1 MIFASTYGILFL
13 GTPHNGSSKAHM
25 ASTARRI
32 VSAVTPSKLVDTD
45 GQLLKALEEGSEVL
59 QNVTDAFTPLMKNF
73 RLFFFWEQLKTD
85 LGYTKDYV
93 VDESS
98 AAPILYDVERAGLP
112 YDHRAMTKFES
123 SSSPGYSLIV
133 SSLKRYAKFA
143 PETIER
149 RQAHA
154 SRMLRTKWEEEAAEL
169 MRC

>member
-1 MIFASTYGILFL
+1 
-13 GTPHNGSSKAHM
+13 M

-32 VSAVTPSKLVDTD
+32 VSAVTPSKLVDTN

-85 LGYTKDYV
+85 LSVTKDYV

-98 AAPILYDVERAGLP
+98 AAPILYDIERAGLP
-112 YDHRAMTKFES
+112 YDHRGMTKFES
-123 SSSPGYSLIV
+123 PSSPGYSLIV
-133 SSLKRYAKFA
+133 AALQRYARDA
-143 PETIER
+143 PEAIGR

-154 SRMLRTKWEEEAAEL
+154 WRMLRANREEEAAEL
-169 MRC
+169 LMS

>member
-1 MIFASTYGILFL
+1 
-13 GTPHNGSSKAHM
+13 M

-32 VSAVTPSKLVDTD
+32 VSAVTPSKLVDTS

-73 RLFFFWEQLKTD
+73 RLFFLWEQLKTD
-85 LGYTKDYV
+85 LGFTKDYV

-112 YDHRAMTKFES
+112 YDHRGMTKFES
-123 SSSPGYSLIV
+123 QSSPGYALIV
-133 SSLKRYAKFA
+133 STLQRYAKDA
-143 PETIER
+143 PEAVGR

-154 SRMLRTKWEEEAAEL
+154 WRMIRTKREEEAAEL
-169 MRC
+169 LRS